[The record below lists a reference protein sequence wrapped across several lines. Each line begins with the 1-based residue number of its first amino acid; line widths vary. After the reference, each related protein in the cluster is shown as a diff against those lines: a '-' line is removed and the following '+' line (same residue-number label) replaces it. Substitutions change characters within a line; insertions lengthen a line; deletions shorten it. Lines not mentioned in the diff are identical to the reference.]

1 MVAATRDARRD
12 LERQLVDVVGTRKA
26 SAAKEVLVVCAVE
39 VLGLTEPVRRRA
51 VPPPP
56 D

>member
-26 SAAKEVLVVCAVE
+26 SAGKEVLVALVE

-51 VPPPP
+51 GPPPR